1 MSSPQA
7 SKPVIEKRDQL
18 CDGGEPMFDDDR
30 TIISNDGTLYVN
42 PTKFAENLHSLTA
55 GDSVLVEVYNDGIV
69 IVPGDS
75 DEQ

>member
-1 MSSPQA
+1 
-7 SKPVIEKRDQL
+7 
-18 CDGGEPMFDDDR
+18 MFDDDR

-75 DEQ
+75 DE